1 MGTVEQRRA
10 ARVPTAPYRVRIG
23 RDEGYLVDLSETGA
37 LIQAIRRET
46 PSRSIR
52 LDIDLESQILSLPAR
67 VVRCN
72 PHKIQ
77 LDGAV
82 WNKQEY
88 RIGVEFGEYGRR
100 ERQILVEVIGRC

>member
-10 ARVPTAPYRVRIG
+10 ARVLTAPYRVRIG
-23 RDEGYLVDLSETGA
+23 REEGFLVDLSEMGA
-37 LIQAIRRET
+37 LIQVVRRET

-52 LDIDLESQILSLPAR
+52 LDIQLESQALSLLAR
-67 VVRCN
+67 IVRCD

-82 WNKQEY
+82 WNKLEY
-88 RIGVEFGEYGRR
+88 RIGVEFGEYGPG
-100 ERQILVEVIGRC
+100 ERQILASLIGRR